1 MDIPTIFTQ
10 PENFYSLA
18 CYTYILSGV
27 ICAIVRWFH
36 MCRPFDQR
44 SDYFYPARRQVTFF
58 YAATALQLPY
68 MLCPGDPGSWFFAR
82 SFGILYYPVCFALLY
97 HRFFQMRHLWSKKLS
112 IAYFC
117 SPFLLLGTL
126 FVIVVF
132 HQNDLLL
139 PYKRLWE
146 CIMVCVSILLTYR
159 LVKECRW
166 VAKKVESYHT
176 QNYSNESDFPF
187 TFAKNMLYLPAVWLI
202 VMWTLFLLDNQMVK
216 AFIDLI
222 MAAWHVLFLC
232 HILHPS
238 RPVSSKRSI
247 DDMKTIENENMERIL
262 QENELLEKVVE
273 ATDNLILE
281 EPCTEDEANVTDEA
295 GVTDEKLLC
304 HILHPSRPVSSK
316 RSIDDMKTIENE
328 NMERILQE
336 NELLEKVVEA
346 TDNLILEEPCTEDE
360 ANVTDEAGVTDE
372 NNETDEA
379 NKRQLIEHNGENTRQ
394 RIEKEK
400 WESVKNEVL
409 TIVSR
414 RYLEPSLKRIEVI
427 RDVSAMN
434 HTLAGTFI
442 TQVGFYRLVN
452 AFRVRHYE
460 RLMESDSTSNL
471 GQEIAAEMCGFKNRW
486 GLSNARKRL
495 KDFDYEL
502 IERYVR

>member
-27 ICAIVRWFH
+27 ICAVIRWFH

-117 SPFLLLGTL
+117 SPFLLLGAL

-222 MAAWHVLFLC
+222 MAAWHVL
-232 HILHPS
+232 
-238 RPVSSKRSI
+238 
-247 DDMKTIENENMERIL
+247 
-262 QENELLEKVVE
+262 
-273 ATDNLILE
+273 
-281 EPCTEDEANVTDEA
+281 
-295 GVTDEKLLC
+295 LLC

-360 ANVTDEAGVTDE
+360 AGVTDEANVTDEASVTDE

-379 NKRQLIEHNGENTRQ
+379 NERQLIERNGENTRQ

-409 TIVSR
+409 TIVSH

>member
-117 SPFLLLGTL
+117 SPFLLLGAL

-176 QNYSNESDFPF
+176 QNFSNESDFPF

-232 HILHPS
+232 RILHPS

-281 EPCTEDEANVTDEA
+281 EPCTEDEA
-295 GVTDEKLLC
+295 GVTDE
-304 HILHPSRPVSSK
+304 
-316 RSIDDMKTIENE
+316 T
-328 NMERILQE
+328 
-336 NELLEKVVEA
+336 
-346 TDNLILEEPCTEDE
+346 
-360 ANVTDEAGVTDE
+360 NVTDEAGVTDE

-379 NKRQLIEHNGENTRQ
+379 NERQLIERNGENTRQ

-409 TIVSR
+409 TIVSH

-486 GLSNARKRL
+486 GLANARKRL

>member
-117 SPFLLLGTL
+117 SPFLLLGAL

-202 VMWTLFLLDNQMVK
+202 VMWTLFLLDNQMAK

-222 MAAWHVLFLC
+222 MAAWHVL
-232 HILHPS
+232 
-238 RPVSSKRSI
+238 
-247 DDMKTIENENMERIL
+247 
-262 QENELLEKVVE
+262 
-273 ATDNLILE
+273 
-281 EPCTEDEANVTDEA
+281 
-295 GVTDEKLLC
+295 LLC

-360 ANVTDEAGVTDE
+360 AGVTDEANVTDEASVTDE

-379 NKRQLIEHNGENTRQ
+379 NERQLIERNGENTRQ

-409 TIVSR
+409 TIVSH

>member
-27 ICAIVRWFH
+27 ICAVVRWFH

-117 SPFLLLGTL
+117 SPFLLLGAL

-222 MAAWHVLFLC
+222 IAAWHVLFLC
-232 HILHPS
+232 RILHPS

-247 DDMKTIENENMERIL
+247 DDMKTIEDENMERIL

-281 EPCTEDEANVTDEA
+281 EPCTEDEAD
-295 GVTDEKLLC
+295 
-304 HILHPSRPVSSK
+304 
-316 RSIDDMKTIENE
+316 
-328 NMERILQE
+328 
-336 NELLEKVVEA
+336 
-346 TDNLILEEPCTEDE
+346 
-360 ANVTDEAGVTDE
+360 VTDEAGVTDE

-379 NKRQLIEHNGENTRQ
+379 NERQLIERNGENTRQ

-442 TQVGFYRLVN
+442 TQVGLYRLVN

-486 GLSNARKRL
+486 GLANARKRL

-502 IERYVR
+502 IERYMR

>member
-117 SPFLLLGTL
+117 SPFLLLGAL

-139 PYKRLWE
+139 PHKRLWE

-222 MAAWHVLFLC
+222 MAAWHVLLLC
-232 HILHPS
+232 RILHPS
-238 RPVSSKRSI
+238 RPVSSKRNI

-262 QENELLEKVVE
+262 KENELLEKVVE

-281 EPCTEDEANVTDEA
+281 EPCTEDEAGVTDEA
-295 GVTDEKLLC
+295 D
-304 HILHPSRPVSSK
+304 
-316 RSIDDMKTIENE
+316 
-328 NMERILQE
+328 
-336 NELLEKVVEA
+336 
-346 TDNLILEEPCTEDE
+346 
-360 ANVTDEAGVTDE
+360 VTDEAGVTDE
-372 NNETDEA
+372 NYENDEA
-379 NKRQLIEHNGENTRQ
+379 NERQLIERNGENTRQ

-460 RLMESDSTSNL
+460 RLMESDSTYNL
-471 GQEIAAEMCGFKNRW
+471 GQEMAAEMCGFKNRW
-486 GLSNARKRL
+486 GLTNARKRL

-502 IERYVR
+502 IEKYMR

>member
-27 ICAIVRWFH
+27 ICAVVRWFH

-44 SDYFYPARRQVTFF
+44 GDYFYPARRQVTFF

-117 SPFLLLGTL
+117 SPFLLLGAL

-222 MAAWHVLFLC
+222 MAAWHVLLLC
-232 HILHPS
+232 RILHPS

-281 EPCTEDEANVTDEA
+281 EPCTEDEAGVTDEANVTDEA
-295 GVTDEKLLC
+295 D
-304 HILHPSRPVSSK
+304 
-316 RSIDDMKTIENE
+316 
-328 NMERILQE
+328 
-336 NELLEKVVEA
+336 
-346 TDNLILEEPCTEDE
+346 
-360 ANVTDEAGVTDE
+360 VTDEAGVTDE

-379 NKRQLIEHNGENTRQ
+379 NERQLIERNGENTRQ

-460 RLMESDSTSNL
+460 RLMESDSTYNL

-486 GLSNARKRL
+486 GLTNARKRL

-502 IERYVR
+502 IEKYMR

>member
-27 ICAIVRWFH
+27 ICAVVRWFH

-97 HRFFQMRHLWSKKLS
+97 HRFFQMRHLRSKKLS

-117 SPFLLLGTL
+117 TPFLLLGAL

-139 PYKRLWE
+139 PYKLTWE
-146 CIMVCVSILLTYR
+146 CVIGCVSILLTYR

-187 TFAKNMLYLPAVWLI
+187 TFAKNMLYLPAVWLT

-216 AFIDLI
+216 AFIDLV

-232 HILHPS
+232 RILHPS

-247 DDMKTIENENMERIL
+247 DDMKTIE
-262 QENELLEKVVE
+262 
-273 ATDNLILE
+273 D
-281 EPCTEDEANVTDEA
+281 
-295 GVTDEKLLC
+295 
-304 HILHPSRPVSSK
+304 
-316 RSIDDMKTIENE
+316 E

-379 NKRQLIEHNGENTRQ
+379 NERQLTERNGENTRQ

-409 TIVSR
+409 TIVSH

-486 GLSNARKRL
+486 GLANARKRL

-502 IERYVR
+502 IERYIR

>member
-27 ICAIVRWFH
+27 ICAVVRWFH

-117 SPFLLLGTL
+117 SPFLLLGAL

-232 HILHPS
+232 RILHPS
-238 RPVSSKRSI
+238 RPVSSKRNI

-262 QENELLEKVVE
+262 QKNELLEKVVE

-281 EPCTEDEANVTDEA
+281 EPCTEDED
-295 GVTDEKLLC
+295 GVK
-304 HILHPSRPVSSK
+304 
-316 RSIDDMKTIENE
+316 
-328 NMERILQE
+328 
-336 NELLEKVVEA
+336 
-346 TDNLILEEPCTEDE
+346 DE

-379 NKRQLIEHNGENTRQ
+379 NERQLIERNGENTRQ

-460 RLMESDSTSNL
+460 RLMESDSTYNL
-471 GQEIAAEMCGFKNRW
+471 GQEMAAEMCGFKNRW
-486 GLSNARKRL
+486 GLTNARKRL

-502 IERYVR
+502 IERYMR

>member
-44 SDYFYPARRQVTFF
+44 GDYFYPARRQVTFF

-117 SPFLLLGTL
+117 SPFLLLGAL

-232 HILHPS
+232 RILHPS

-247 DDMKTIENENMERIL
+247 DDMKTIGNENTERIL

-281 EPCTEDEANVTDEA
+281 EPCTEDEAD
-295 GVTDEKLLC
+295 
-304 HILHPSRPVSSK
+304 
-316 RSIDDMKTIENE
+316 
-328 NMERILQE
+328 
-336 NELLEKVVEA
+336 
-346 TDNLILEEPCTEDE
+346 
-360 ANVTDEAGVTDE
+360 VTDEAGVTDE

-379 NKRQLIEHNGENTRQ
+379 NERQLIERNGENTRQ

-486 GLSNARKRL
+486 GLANARKRL

-502 IERYVR
+502 IERYMR

>member
-27 ICAIVRWFH
+27 ICAVVRWFH

-117 SPFLLLGTL
+117 SPFLLLGAL

-222 MAAWHVLFLC
+222 IAAWHVLFLC
-232 HILHPS
+232 RILHPS

-247 DDMKTIENENMERIL
+247 DDMKTIEDENMERIL

-281 EPCTEDEANVTDEA
+281 EPCTEDEAD
-295 GVTDEKLLC
+295 
-304 HILHPSRPVSSK
+304 
-316 RSIDDMKTIENE
+316 
-328 NMERILQE
+328 
-336 NELLEKVVEA
+336 
-346 TDNLILEEPCTEDE
+346 
-360 ANVTDEAGVTDE
+360 VTDEAGVTDE

-379 NKRQLIEHNGENTRQ
+379 NERQLIERNGENTRQ

-486 GLSNARKRL
+486 GLTNARKRL

-502 IERYVR
+502 IEKYVR

>member
-27 ICAIVRWFH
+27 ICAVVRWFH

-117 SPFLLLGTL
+117 SPFLLLGAL

-139 PYKRLWE
+139 PHKRLWE

-222 MAAWHVLFLC
+222 MAAWHVLLLC
-232 HILHPS
+232 RILHPS

-281 EPCTEDEANVTDEA
+281 EPCTEDEA
-295 GVTDEKLLC
+295 GVT
-304 HILHPSRPVSSK
+304 
-316 RSIDDMKTIENE
+316 
-328 NMERILQE
+328 
-336 NELLEKVVEA
+336 
-346 TDNLILEEPCTEDE
+346 DE
-360 ANVTDEAGVTDE
+360 ANVTDEASVTDE
-372 NNETDEA
+372 KMKPMKPT
-379 NKRQLIEHNGENTRQ
+379 
-394 RIEKEK
+394 
-400 WESVKNEVL
+400 
-409 TIVSR
+409 
-414 RYLEPSLKRIEVI
+414 
-427 RDVSAMN
+427 
-434 HTLAGTFI
+434 
-442 TQVGFYRLVN
+442 
-452 AFRVRHYE
+452 
-460 RLMESDSTSNL
+460 SDSS
-471 GQEIAAEMCGFKNRW
+471 
-486 GLSNARKRL
+486 
-495 KDFDYEL
+495 
-502 IERYVR
+502 

>member
-117 SPFLLLGTL
+117 SPFLLLGAL

-222 MAAWHVLFLC
+222 IAAWHVLFLC
-232 HILHPS
+232 RILHPS

-247 DDMKTIENENMERIL
+247 DDMKTIEDENMERIL

-281 EPCTEDEANVTDEA
+281 EPCTEDEADVIDEA
-295 GVTDEKLLC
+295 GVT
-304 HILHPSRPVSSK
+304 
-316 RSIDDMKTIENE
+316 
-328 NMERILQE
+328 
-336 NELLEKVVEA
+336 
-346 TDNLILEEPCTEDE
+346 DE

-379 NKRQLIEHNGENTRQ
+379 NERQFIERNGENTRQ

-409 TIVSR
+409 TIVSH

-486 GLSNARKRL
+486 GLANARKRL
-495 KDFDYEL
+495 KDFDYKL
-502 IERYVR
+502 IERYMR

>member
-27 ICAIVRWFH
+27 ICAVVRWFH

-117 SPFLLLGTL
+117 SPFLLLGAL

-222 MAAWHVLFLC
+222 MAAWHVLLLC
-232 HILHPS
+232 RILHPS

-281 EPCTEDEANVTDEA
+281 EPCTEDEA
-295 GVTDEKLLC
+295 GVT
-304 HILHPSRPVSSK
+304 
-316 RSIDDMKTIENE
+316 
-328 NMERILQE
+328 
-336 NELLEKVVEA
+336 
-346 TDNLILEEPCTEDE
+346 DE
-360 ANVTDEAGVTDE
+360 ANVTDEASVTDE

-379 NKRQLIEHNGENTRQ
+379 NERQLIERNGENTRQ

-409 TIVSR
+409 TIVSH

-486 GLSNARKRL
+486 GLANARKRL

>member
-117 SPFLLLGTL
+117 SPFLLLGAL
-126 FVIVVF
+126 FIIVVF

-222 MAAWHVLFLC
+222 MAAWHVLLLC
-232 HILHPS
+232 RILHPS

-273 ATDNLILE
+273 TTDNLILE
-281 EPCTEDEANVTDEA
+281 EPCTEDEASVTDEA
-295 GVTDEKLLC
+295 GVTDEA
-304 HILHPSRPVSSK
+304 S
-316 RSIDDMKTIENE
+316 
-328 NMERILQE
+328 
-336 NELLEKVVEA
+336 
-346 TDNLILEEPCTEDE
+346 
-360 ANVTDEAGVTDE
+360 VTDE

-379 NKRQLIEHNGENTRQ
+379 IERQLIERNGENTRQ

-409 TIVSR
+409 TIVSH

-460 RLMESDSTSNL
+460 RLIESDSTSNL

-486 GLSNARKRL
+486 GLANALKRL

>member
-1 MDIPTIFTQ
+1 MEIPTIFTQ

-117 SPFLLLGTL
+117 SPFLLLGAL

-176 QNYSNESDFPF
+176 QNFSNESDFPF

-222 MAAWHVLFLC
+222 IAAWHVLFLC
-232 HILHPS
+232 RILHPS

-247 DDMKTIENENMERIL
+247 DDMKTIEDENMERIL

-281 EPCTEDEANVTDEA
+281 EPCTEDEAD
-295 GVTDEKLLC
+295 
-304 HILHPSRPVSSK
+304 
-316 RSIDDMKTIENE
+316 
-328 NMERILQE
+328 
-336 NELLEKVVEA
+336 
-346 TDNLILEEPCTEDE
+346 
-360 ANVTDEAGVTDE
+360 VTDEAGVTDE

-379 NKRQLIEHNGENTRQ
+379 NERQLIERNGENTRQ

-495 KDFDYEL
+495 KDFDYEM

>member
-44 SDYFYPARRQVTFF
+44 GDYFYPARRQVTFF

-117 SPFLLLGTL
+117 SPFLLLGAL

-187 TFAKNMLYLPAVWLI
+187 TFAKNMLYLPAVWLT

-222 MAAWHVLFLC
+222 MAAWHVLLLC
-232 HILHPS
+232 RILHPS

-281 EPCTEDEANVTDEA
+281 EPCTEDEA
-295 GVTDEKLLC
+295 GVT
-304 HILHPSRPVSSK
+304 
-316 RSIDDMKTIENE
+316 
-328 NMERILQE
+328 
-336 NELLEKVVEA
+336 
-346 TDNLILEEPCTEDE
+346 DE
-360 ANVTDEAGVTDE
+360 ANVTDEASVTDE

-379 NKRQLIEHNGENTRQ
+379 IERQLIERNGENTRQ

-452 AFRVRHYE
+452 AFRVRLYE

-486 GLSNARKRL
+486 GLANARKRL

-502 IERYVR
+502 IERYMR

>member
-27 ICAIVRWFH
+27 ICAVIRWFH

-44 SDYFYPARRQVTFF
+44 GDYFYPARRQVTFF

-97 HRFFQMRHLWSKKLS
+97 HRFFQMRHLWSKNLS

-117 SPFLLLGTL
+117 SPFLLLGAL

-222 MAAWHVLFLC
+222 IAAWHVLFLC
-232 HILHPS
+232 RILHPS
-238 RPVSSKRSI
+238 RPVSSKRNI

-281 EPCTEDEANVTDEA
+281 EPCTEDED
-295 GVTDEKLLC
+295 GVK
-304 HILHPSRPVSSK
+304 
-316 RSIDDMKTIENE
+316 
-328 NMERILQE
+328 
-336 NELLEKVVEA
+336 
-346 TDNLILEEPCTEDE
+346 DE

-379 NKRQLIEHNGENTRQ
+379 NERQLIERNGENTPQ

-460 RLMESDSTSNL
+460 RLMESDSTYNL
-471 GQEIAAEMCGFKNRW
+471 GQEMAAEMCGFKNRW
-486 GLSNARKRL
+486 GLTNARKRL

-502 IERYVR
+502 IEKYMR

>member
-18 CYTYILSGV
+18 CYTYILSGI

-117 SPFLLLGTL
+117 SPFLLLGAL

-176 QNYSNESDFPF
+176 QNDSNESDFPF

-222 MAAWHVLFLC
+222 IAAWHVLFLC
-232 HILHPS
+232 RILHPS

-247 DDMKTIENENMERIL
+247 DDMKTIEDENMERIL

-281 EPCTEDEANVTDEA
+281 EPCTEDEAD
-295 GVTDEKLLC
+295 
-304 HILHPSRPVSSK
+304 
-316 RSIDDMKTIENE
+316 
-328 NMERILQE
+328 
-336 NELLEKVVEA
+336 
-346 TDNLILEEPCTEDE
+346 
-360 ANVTDEAGVTDE
+360 VTDEAGVTDE

-379 NKRQLIEHNGENTRQ
+379 NERQLIERNGENTRQ

-460 RLMESDSTSNL
+460 RLMESDSTYIL
-471 GQEIAAEMCGFKNRW
+471 GQEMAAEMCGFKNRW
-486 GLSNARKRL
+486 GLTNARKRL

-502 IERYVR
+502 IEKYMR

>member
-27 ICAIVRWFH
+27 ICAVVRWFH

-117 SPFLLLGTL
+117 SPFLLLGAL

-222 MAAWHVLFLC
+222 MAAWHVLLLC
-232 HILHPS
+232 RILHPS

-247 DDMKTIENENMERIL
+247 DNMKTIENENMERIL

-281 EPCTEDEANVTDEA
+281 EPCTEDEA
-295 GVTDEKLLC
+295 GVT
-304 HILHPSRPVSSK
+304 
-316 RSIDDMKTIENE
+316 
-328 NMERILQE
+328 
-336 NELLEKVVEA
+336 
-346 TDNLILEEPCTEDE
+346 DE
-360 ANVTDEAGVTDE
+360 ANVTDEASVTDE
-372 NNETDEA
+372 NNETDETIE
-379 NKRQLIEHNGENTRQ
+379 RQLIERNGENTRQ

-409 TIVSR
+409 TIVSH

-486 GLSNARKRL
+486 GLANARKRL

>member
-117 SPFLLLGTL
+117 SPFLLLGAL

-139 PYKRLWE
+139 PHKRLWE

-222 MAAWHVLFLC
+222 IAAWHVLFLC
-232 HILHPS
+232 RILHPS

-247 DDMKTIENENMERIL
+247 DDMKTIEDENMERIL

-281 EPCTEDEANVTDEA
+281 EPCTEDEAD
-295 GVTDEKLLC
+295 
-304 HILHPSRPVSSK
+304 
-316 RSIDDMKTIENE
+316 
-328 NMERILQE
+328 
-336 NELLEKVVEA
+336 
-346 TDNLILEEPCTEDE
+346 
-360 ANVTDEAGVTDE
+360 VTDEAGVTDE
-372 NNETDEA
+372 NYENDEA
-379 NKRQLIEHNGENTRQ
+379 NERQLIERNGENTRQ

-409 TIVSR
+409 TIVSH

-460 RLMESDSTSNL
+460 RLMESDSTYNL
-471 GQEIAAEMCGFKNRW
+471 GQEMAAEMCGFKNRW
-486 GLSNARKRL
+486 GLANARKRL

-502 IERYVR
+502 IEKYMR

>member
-18 CYTYILSGV
+18 CYTYIISGV
-27 ICAIVRWFH
+27 ICAVVRWFH

-117 SPFLLLGTL
+117 SPFLLLGAL

-202 VMWTLFLLDNQMVK
+202 VMWTLFILDNQMVK

-222 MAAWHVLFLC
+222 MAAWHVLLLC
-232 HILHPS
+232 RILHSS
-238 RPVSSKRSI
+238 RPVCSKRSI

-273 ATDNLILE
+273 ATDNLISE
-281 EPCTEDEANVTDEA
+281 EPCTEDEA
-295 GVTDEKLLC
+295 GVT
-304 HILHPSRPVSSK
+304 
-316 RSIDDMKTIENE
+316 
-328 NMERILQE
+328 
-336 NELLEKVVEA
+336 
-346 TDNLILEEPCTEDE
+346 DE

-379 NKRQLIEHNGENTRQ
+379 NERQLIERNGENTRQ

-409 TIVSR
+409 TIVSH

-460 RLMESDSTSNL
+460 RLIESDSTSNL

-486 GLSNARKRL
+486 GLANARKRL

>member
-27 ICAIVRWFH
+27 ICAVVRWFH

-117 SPFLLLGTL
+117 SPFLLLGAL

-202 VMWTLFLLDNQMVK
+202 VMWALFLLENQMVK

-222 MAAWHVLFLC
+222 IAAWHVLFLC
-232 HILHPS
+232 RILHPS

-247 DDMKTIENENMERIL
+247 DDMKTIEDENMERIL

-295 GVTDEKLLC
+295 GVTDE
-304 HILHPSRPVSSK
+304 
-316 RSIDDMKTIENE
+316 
-328 NMERILQE
+328 
-336 NELLEKVVEA
+336 
-346 TDNLILEEPCTEDE
+346 
-360 ANVTDEAGVTDE
+360 
-372 NNETDEA
+372 TDEA
-379 NKRQLIEHNGENTRQ
+379 NERQLIERNGENTRQ
-394 RIEKEK
+394 RKEKEK

-409 TIVSR
+409 TIVSH

-460 RLMESDSTSNL
+460 RLMESDSTYNL
-471 GQEIAAEMCGFKNRW
+471 GQEMAAEMCGFKNRW
-486 GLSNARKRL
+486 GLTNARKRL

-502 IERYVR
+502 IEKYMR

>member
-27 ICAIVRWFH
+27 ICAVVRWFH

-117 SPFLLLGTL
+117 SPFLLLGAL

-202 VMWTLFLLDNQMVK
+202 VMWALFLLDNQMVK

-222 MAAWHVLFLC
+222 IAAWHVLFLC
-232 HILHPS
+232 RILHPS

-247 DDMKTIENENMERIL
+247 DDMKTIEDENMERIL

-295 GVTDEKLLC
+295 GVTDE
-304 HILHPSRPVSSK
+304 
-316 RSIDDMKTIENE
+316 
-328 NMERILQE
+328 
-336 NELLEKVVEA
+336 
-346 TDNLILEEPCTEDE
+346 
-360 ANVTDEAGVTDE
+360 
-372 NNETDEA
+372 TDEA
-379 NKRQLIEHNGENTRQ
+379 NERQLIERNGENTRQ

-486 GLSNARKRL
+486 GLANARKRL

-502 IERYVR
+502 IERYMR

>member
-27 ICAIVRWFH
+27 ICAVVRWFH

-112 IAYFC
+112 IAYFY
-117 SPFLLLGTL
+117 SPFLLLGAL
-126 FVIVVF
+126 FIIVVF

-222 MAAWHVLFLC
+222 MAAWHVLLLC
-232 HILHPS
+232 RILHPS

-281 EPCTEDEANVTDEA
+281 EPCTEDEAGVTDEA
-295 GVTDEKLLC
+295 
-304 HILHPSRPVSSK
+304 S
-316 RSIDDMKTIENE
+316 
-328 NMERILQE
+328 
-336 NELLEKVVEA
+336 
-346 TDNLILEEPCTEDE
+346 
-360 ANVTDEAGVTDE
+360 VTDE

-379 NKRQLIEHNGENTRQ
+379 IERQLIERNGENTRQ

-409 TIVSR
+409 TIVSH

-486 GLSNARKRL
+486 GLANARKRL

>member
-44 SDYFYPARRQVTFF
+44 GDYFYPARRQVTFF

-117 SPFLLLGTL
+117 SPFLLLGAL

-222 MAAWHVLFLC
+222 IAAWHVLFLC

-247 DDMKTIENENMERIL
+247 DDMKTIEDENMERIL

-281 EPCTEDEANVTDEA
+281 EPCTEDEAD
-295 GVTDEKLLC
+295 
-304 HILHPSRPVSSK
+304 
-316 RSIDDMKTIENE
+316 
-328 NMERILQE
+328 
-336 NELLEKVVEA
+336 
-346 TDNLILEEPCTEDE
+346 
-360 ANVTDEAGVTDE
+360 VTDEAGVTDE
-372 NNETDEA
+372 NKETDEA
-379 NKRQLIEHNGENTRQ
+379 NERQLIERNGENTRQ

-460 RLMESDSTSNL
+460 RLMESDSTYNL
-471 GQEIAAEMCGFKNRW
+471 GQEMAAEMCGFKNRW
-486 GLSNARKRL
+486 GLTNARKRL

-502 IERYVR
+502 IEKYVR

>member
-44 SDYFYPARRQVTFF
+44 RDYFYPARRQVTFF

-117 SPFLLLGTL
+117 SPFLLLGAL

-222 MAAWHVLFLC
+222 MAAWHVLLLC
-232 HILHPS
+232 RILHPS

-281 EPCTEDEANVTDEA
+281 EPCTEDEA
-295 GVTDEKLLC
+295 GVT
-304 HILHPSRPVSSK
+304 
-316 RSIDDMKTIENE
+316 
-328 NMERILQE
+328 
-336 NELLEKVVEA
+336 
-346 TDNLILEEPCTEDE
+346 DE

-379 NKRQLIEHNGENTRQ
+379 IERQLIERNGENTRQ

-409 TIVSR
+409 TIVSH

-486 GLSNARKRL
+486 GLANARKRL

>member
-117 SPFLLLGTL
+117 SPFLLLSAL

-232 HILHPS
+232 RILHPS

-281 EPCTEDEANVTDEA
+281 EPGTEDEA
-295 GVTDEKLLC
+295 GVTDEA
-304 HILHPSRPVSSK
+304 
-316 RSIDDMKTIENE
+316 
-328 NMERILQE
+328 NM
-336 NELLEKVVEA
+336 
-346 TDNLILEEPCTEDE
+346 
-360 ANVTDEAGVTDE
+360 TDEAGVTDE

-379 NKRQLIEHNGENTRQ
+379 NERQLIERNGENTRQ

-409 TIVSR
+409 TIVSH

-460 RLMESDSTSNL
+460 RLMESHSTSNL

-486 GLSNARKRL
+486 GLANARKRL

-502 IERYVR
+502 IERYMR

>member
-18 CYTYILSGV
+18 CYTYILSSV
-27 ICAIVRWFH
+27 ICAVVRWFH

-44 SDYFYPARRQVTFF
+44 GDYFYPARRQVTFF

-117 SPFLLLGTL
+117 SPFLLLGAL

-139 PYKRLWE
+139 PHKRLWE

-222 MAAWHVLFLC
+222 MAAWHVLLLC
-232 HILHPS
+232 RILHPS
-238 RPVSSKRSI
+238 RPVSSKRNI

-281 EPCTEDEANVTDEA
+281 EPCTEDEAGVTDEA
-295 GVTDEKLLC
+295 D
-304 HILHPSRPVSSK
+304 
-316 RSIDDMKTIENE
+316 
-328 NMERILQE
+328 
-336 NELLEKVVEA
+336 
-346 TDNLILEEPCTEDE
+346 
-360 ANVTDEAGVTDE
+360 VTDEAGVTDE
-372 NNETDEA
+372 NYENDEA
-379 NKRQLIEHNGENTRQ
+379 NERQLIERNGENTRQ

-460 RLMESDSTSNL
+460 RLMESDSTYNL
-471 GQEIAAEMCGFKNRW
+471 GQEMAAEMCGFKNRW
-486 GLSNARKRL
+486 GLTNARKRL

-502 IERYVR
+502 IEKYMR

>member
-27 ICAIVRWFH
+27 ICAVVRWFH

-44 SDYFYPARRQVTFF
+44 GDYFYPARRQVTFF

-117 SPFLLLGTL
+117 SPFLLLGAL

-222 MAAWHVLFLC
+222 MAAWHVLLLC
-232 HILHPS
+232 RILHPS

-281 EPCTEDEANVTDEA
+281 EPCTEDEAGVTDEANVTDEA
-295 GVTDEKLLC
+295 D
-304 HILHPSRPVSSK
+304 
-316 RSIDDMKTIENE
+316 
-328 NMERILQE
+328 
-336 NELLEKVVEA
+336 
-346 TDNLILEEPCTEDE
+346 
-360 ANVTDEAGVTDE
+360 VTDEAGVTDE

-379 NKRQLIEHNGENTRQ
+379 NERQLIERNGENTRQ

-460 RLMESDSTSNL
+460 RLMESDSTYNL
-471 GQEIAAEMCGFKNRW
+471 GQEMAAEMCGFKNRW
-486 GLSNARKRL
+486 GLTNARKRL

-502 IERYVR
+502 IEKYMR

>member
-1 MDIPTIFTQ
+1 MDIPTIFTR

-27 ICAIVRWFH
+27 ICAFVRWFH

-97 HRFFQMRHLWSKKLS
+97 HRFFQMRHLRSKKLS

-117 SPFLLLGTL
+117 TPFLLLGAL

-139 PYKRLWE
+139 PYKLTWE
-146 CIMVCVSILLTYR
+146 CVIGCVSILLTYR

-187 TFAKNMLYLPAVWLI
+187 TFAKNMLYLPAVWLT

-216 AFIDLI
+216 AFIDLV

-232 HILHPS
+232 RILHPS
-238 RPVSSKRSI
+238 RPVSSKQTI
-247 DDMKTIENENMERIL
+247 GEMKTIENENMERIL

-281 EPCTEDEANVTDEA
+281 EPCTEDEAGVTDEANVTDEA
-295 GVTDEKLLC
+295 D
-304 HILHPSRPVSSK
+304 
-316 RSIDDMKTIENE
+316 
-328 NMERILQE
+328 
-336 NELLEKVVEA
+336 
-346 TDNLILEEPCTEDE
+346 
-360 ANVTDEAGVTDE
+360 VTDEAGVTDE

-379 NKRQLIEHNGENTRQ
+379 NERQLIERNGENTRQ

-495 KDFDYEL
+495 KDFDYEM

>member
-27 ICAIVRWFH
+27 ICAVVRWFH

-117 SPFLLLGTL
+117 SPFLLLGAL

-222 MAAWHVLFLC
+222 IAAWHVLFLC
-232 HILHPS
+232 RILHPS

-247 DDMKTIENENMERIL
+247 DDMKTIEDENMERIL

-281 EPCTEDEANVTDEA
+281 EPCTEDEAD
-295 GVTDEKLLC
+295 
-304 HILHPSRPVSSK
+304 
-316 RSIDDMKTIENE
+316 
-328 NMERILQE
+328 
-336 NELLEKVVEA
+336 
-346 TDNLILEEPCTEDE
+346 
-360 ANVTDEAGVTDE
+360 VTDE

-379 NKRQLIEHNGENTRQ
+379 NERQLIERNGENTRQ

-460 RLMESDSTSNL
+460 RLMESDSTYIL
-471 GQEIAAEMCGFKNRW
+471 GQEMAAEMCGFKNRW
-486 GLSNARKRL
+486 GLTNARKRL

>member
-18 CYTYILSGV
+18 CYTYILSGI
-27 ICAIVRWFH
+27 ICAVVRWFH

-117 SPFLLLGTL
+117 SPFLLLGAL

-176 QNYSNESDFPF
+176 QNFSNESDFPF

-222 MAAWHVLFLC
+222 IAAWHVLFLC
-232 HILHPS
+232 RILHPS

-247 DDMKTIENENMERIL
+247 DDMKTIEDENMERIL

-281 EPCTEDEANVTDEA
+281 EPCTEDEAD
-295 GVTDEKLLC
+295 
-304 HILHPSRPVSSK
+304 
-316 RSIDDMKTIENE
+316 
-328 NMERILQE
+328 
-336 NELLEKVVEA
+336 
-346 TDNLILEEPCTEDE
+346 
-360 ANVTDEAGVTDE
+360 VTDEAGVTDE

-379 NKRQLIEHNGENTRQ
+379 NERQLIERNGENTRQ

-486 GLSNARKRL
+486 GLANARKRL

-502 IERYVR
+502 IERYMR

>member
-27 ICAIVRWFH
+27 ICAVVRWFH

-44 SDYFYPARRQVTFF
+44 GDYFYPARRQVTFF

-117 SPFLLLGTL
+117 SPFLLLGAL

-222 MAAWHVLFLC
+222 IAAWHVLFLC
-232 HILHPS
+232 RILHPS

-247 DDMKTIENENMERIL
+247 DDMKTIEDENMERIL

-281 EPCTEDEANVTDEA
+281 EPCTEDEAD
-295 GVTDEKLLC
+295 
-304 HILHPSRPVSSK
+304 
-316 RSIDDMKTIENE
+316 
-328 NMERILQE
+328 
-336 NELLEKVVEA
+336 
-346 TDNLILEEPCTEDE
+346 
-360 ANVTDEAGVTDE
+360 VTDEAGVTDE

-379 NKRQLIEHNGENTRQ
+379 NERQLIERNGENTRQ

-471 GQEIAAEMCGFKNRW
+471 GQEMAAEMCGFKNRW
-486 GLSNARKRL
+486 GLTNARKRL

-502 IERYVR
+502 IERYMR